1 MNSVKC
7 MRGAF
12 TALDEGKLV
21 PYATAAFEAYW
32 GDDRDIA
39 REEVLADIAASAGL
53 ERQRFFAAI
62 ETDACKARLRANT
75 DELIAR
81 GGFGSPTMFVG
92 NAMFFGNDRLPLVR
106 AAWRQHERQ
115 QRSGILGQ
123 GAGPP
128 GALWRGVLAADRRE
142 RQRQLLHRRRRPPDP
157 RFHLGPDERH
167 PGPQPSRDR
176 RGRAPAAIGELDH
189 LYSTILS
196 RPVVDLAALIAEIS
210 PGKLDRVLLVSTG
223 GESNEAALRMAK
235 LVTGR
240 HEIVAMSRSWHGVT
254 GGAASATYSSSR
266 KGYGPPQPGALVL
279 PAPDTYRSRFIDERG
294 VYDWQGELDFGFEL
308 VDRQSSGALAACI
321 VEPILSSGGVL
332 EPPEGYMAALA
343 EKCRERDMQLI
354 FDEAQTGLGRT
365 GHLFACERDGVVP
378 QYLTLS
384 KTLGAGLPL
393 AAMLTTAEIEDVAA
407 ERGFLFYTTHA
418 SDPLPAAVGLKVIEV
433 ILRDRLT
440 ERAARLGERLKAGL
454 LALQQR
460 YDCIGD
466 VRGRGLLLGLDL
478 VKDRR
483 TRAPDPELAQR
494 VARECLELGMMTSVV
509 RGGFGI
515 FRIAPPLT
523 IERDEIDLG
532 LEIFDRA
539 LARAVH

>member
-1 MNSVKC
+1 MSGNSDPEFWAKARAHLV
-7 MRGAF
+7 RYGGAF
-12 TALDEGKLV
+12 APMIAE
-21 PYATAAFEAYW
+21 TAAGNYF
-32 GDDRDIA
+32 
-39 REEVLADIAASAGL
+39 
-53 ERQRFFAAI
+53 
-62 ETDACKARLRANT
+62 TDADGRRILDFT
-75 DELIAR
+75 
-81 GGFGSPTMFVG
+81 
-92 NAMFFGNDRLPLVR
+92 
-106 AAWRQHERQ
+106 
-115 QRSGILGQ
+115 SGQMSAILGHSHPEIV
-123 GAGPP
+123 AV
-128 GALWRGVLAADRRE
+128 A
-142 RQRQLLHRRRRPPDP
+142 
-157 RFHLGPDERH
+157 RH
-167 PGPQPSRDR
+167 W
-176 RGRAPAAIGELDH
+176 IGELDH

-196 RPVVDLAALIAEIS
+196 RPVVELAALIADIA
-210 PGKLDRVLLVSTG
+210 PGALQRVLLVSTG

-266 KGYGPPQPGALVL
+266 RGYGPGLPGALVL
-279 PAPDTYRSRFIDERG
+279 PAPDTYRSRFIDARG
-294 VYDWQGELDFGFEL
+294 VYDWMAELDFGFEL

-365 GHLFACERDGVVP
+365 GHVFACERDDVTP

-393 AAMLTTAEIEDVAA
+393 AAMVTTAEIEDLAA

-433 ILRDRLT
+433 ILRERLA
-440 ERAARLGERLKAGL
+440 ERAAELGQRLKSGL
-454 LALQQR
+454 QSLQQR
-460 YDCIGD
+460 YDCVGD

-478 VKDRR
+478 VKDRQSK
-483 TRAPDPELAQR
+483 TPDPELALR
-494 VARECLELGMMTSVV
+494 VSRECLTLGMMTSVV

-523 IERDEIDLG
+523 IEPHEIDLG

>member
-1 MNSVKC
+1 MSRNADPDFWAKARAHLV
-7 MRGAF
+7 RYGGAF
-12 TALDEGKLV
+12 SPLIAES
-21 PYATAAFEAYW
+21 AAGNYF
-32 GDDRDIA
+32 
-39 REEVLADIAASAGL
+39 
-53 ERQRFFAAI
+53 
-62 ETDACKARLRANT
+62 TDADGRKILDFT
-75 DELIAR
+75 
-81 GGFGSPTMFVG
+81 
-92 NAMFFGNDRLPLVR
+92 
-106 AAWRQHERQ
+106 
-115 QRSGILGQ
+115 SGQMSAILGHSH
-123 GAGPP
+123 
-128 GALWRGVLAADRRE
+128 RE
-142 RQRQLLHRRRRPPDP
+142 IVQVA
-157 RFHLGPDERH
+157 RH
-167 PGPQPSRDR
+167 Y
-176 RGRAPAAIGELDH
+176 IGELDH

-196 RPVVDLAALIAEIS
+196 RPVVELAALIAEVS

-279 PAPDTYRSRFIDERG
+279 PAPDAYRSRFIDHRG
-294 VYDWQGELDFGFEL
+294 VYDWQSELDFGFEL
-308 VDRQSSGALAACI
+308 IDRQSSGALAACI

-332 EPPEGYMAALA
+332 EPPEGWVAALSD
-343 EKCRERDMQLI
+343 KCRERDMHLI

-365 GHLFACERDGVVP
+365 GTLFACERDGVTP
-378 QYLTLS
+378 DYLTLS

-393 AAMLTTAEIEDVAA
+393 AAMLTTPEIEDVAA

-440 ERAARLGERLKAGL
+440 ERAAILGKRLKDGL
-454 LALQQR
+454 QTLQQR
-460 YDCIGD
+460 HDCIGD

-483 TRAPDPELAQR
+483 SRTPDPDLAQKI
-494 VARECLELGMMTSVV
+494 ARNCLELGMMTSTV

-523 IERDEIDLG
+523 VMEAEIDLG

-539 LARAVH
+539 LTKALH

>member
-1 MNSVKC
+1 MAGNDDPQFWAQARAHLV
-7 MRGAF
+7 RYGGAF
-12 TALDEGKLV
+12 SPLIAES
-21 PYATAAFEAYW
+21 AA
-32 GDDRDIA
+32 GN
-39 REEVLADIAASAGL
+39 
-53 ERQRFFAAI
+53 FF
-62 ETDACKARLRANT
+62 TDADGRRILDFT
-75 DELIAR
+75 
-81 GGFGSPTMFVG
+81 
-92 NAMFFGNDRLPLVR
+92 
-106 AAWRQHERQ
+106 
-115 QRSGILGQ
+115 SGQMSAILGHSHPEIVSV
-123 GAGPP
+123 A
-128 GALWRGVLAADRRE
+128 
-142 RQRQLLHRRRRPPDP
+142 
-157 RFHLGPDERH
+157 RH
-167 PGPQPSRDR
+167 W
-176 RGRAPAAIGELDH
+176 IGELDH

-196 RPVVDLAALIAEIS
+196 RPVVELAALIASIS
-210 PGKLDRVLLVSTG
+210 PGSLDRVLLVSTG

-254 GGAASATYSSSR
+254 GGAAAATYSSSR

-279 PAPDTYRSRFIDERG
+279 PAPDTYRSRFIDSNG
-294 VYDWQGELDFGFEL
+294 VYDWRSELEFGFEL

-321 VEPILSSGGVL
+321 VEPILRSGGVL
-332 EPPEGYMAALA
+332 EPPEGYIAALA

-365 GHLFACERDGVVP
+365 GDLFACERDGVVP

-393 AAMLTTAEIEDVAA
+393 AAMLTTPEIEDVAA

-418 SDPLPAAVGLKVIEV
+418 SDPLPAAVGLKVIEI
-433 ILRDRLT
+433 ILRDRLVA
-440 ERAARLGERLKAGL
+440 RAAELGRRLKDGL

-483 TRAPDPELAQR
+483 TRAPDPDLAQR

-509 RGGFGI
+509 RGGLGI

-523 IERDEIDLG
+523 IEPGEIDLG

-539 LARAVH
+539 LAKAVHS

>member
-1 MNSVKC
+1 MNGNADPDFWAKA
-7 MRGAF
+7 RAH
-12 TALDEGKLV
+12 LV
-21 PYATAAFEAYW
+21 RYGGTFSPLIAESAAGNYF
-32 GDDRDIA
+32 
-39 REEVLADIAASAGL
+39 
-53 ERQRFFAAI
+53 
-62 ETDACKARLRANT
+62 TDADGRKILDFT
-75 DELIAR
+75 
-81 GGFGSPTMFVG
+81 
-92 NAMFFGNDRLPLVR
+92 
-106 AAWRQHERQ
+106 
-115 QRSGILGQ
+115 SGQMSAILGHSHREIVEV
-123 GAGPP
+123 A
-128 GALWRGVLAADRRE
+128 RRY
-142 RQRQLLHRRRRPPDP
+142 
-157 RFHLGPDERH
+157 
-167 PGPQPSRDR
+167 
-176 RGRAPAAIGELDH
+176 IGELDH

-196 RPVVDLAALIAEIS
+196 RPVVELAALLASVS

-235 LVTGR
+235 LVTGH

-266 KGYGPPQPGALVL
+266 KGYGPPHPGALVL
-279 PAPDTYRSRFIDERG
+279 PAPDTYRSRFIDDHG

-332 EPPEGYMAALA
+332 EPPEGWMKALA
-343 EKCRERDMQLI
+343 AKCLERDMQLI

-365 GHLFACERDGVVP
+365 GTLFACERDGVVP
-378 QYLTLS
+378 DYLTLS

-393 AAMLTTAEIEDVAA
+393 AAMLTTPAIEDVAA
-407 ERGFLFYTTHA
+407 DRGFLFYTTHA

-433 ILRDRLT
+433 ILRDRFT
-440 ERAARLGERLKAGL
+440 ERAATLGKRLKDGL

-460 YDCIGD
+460 HECIGD

-483 TRAPDPELAQR
+483 SRTPDPELAQV
-494 VARECLELGMMTSVV
+494 VARNCLELGMMTSTV
-509 RGGFGI
+509 RGGLGI

-523 IERDEIDLG
+523 VAEAEIDLG

-539 LARAVH
+539 LTKALH

>member
-1 MNSVKC
+1 M
-7 MRGAF
+7 
-12 TALDEGKLV
+12 
-21 PYATAAFEAYW
+21 
-32 GDDRDIA
+32 
-39 REEVLADIAASAGL
+39 SA
-53 ERQRFFAAI
+53 
-62 ETDACKARLRANT
+62 
-75 DELIAR
+75 
-81 GGFGSPTMFVG
+81 
-92 NAMFFGNDRLPLVR
+92 
-106 AAWRQHERQ
+106 
-115 QRSGILGQ
+115 ILGHSHPEIV
-123 GAGPP
+123 AV
-128 GALWRGVLAADRRE
+128 A
-142 RQRQLLHRRRRPPDP
+142 
-157 RFHLGPDERH
+157 RH
-167 PGPQPSRDR
+167 F
-176 RGRAPAAIGELDH
+176 IGELDH
-189 LYSTILS
+189 LYSSILS

-210 PGKLDRVLLVSTG
+210 PGKLDRILLVSTG

-254 GGAASATYSSSR
+254 GGAAAATYSSSR
-266 KGYGPPQPGALVL
+266 RGYGPSMPGALVL
-279 PAPDTYRSRFIDERG
+279 PAPDSYRSRFIDDRG
-294 VYDWQGELDFGFEL
+294 VYDWKGELEFGFEL

-332 EPPEGYMAALA
+332 EPPQGYLAVLADMCAARGL
-343 EKCRERDMQLI
+343 ELI

-365 GHLFACERDGVVP
+365 GTLFACERDGVVP

-393 AAMLTTAEIEDVAA
+393 AAMLTTPEIEDVAA

-440 ERAARLGERLKAGL
+440 ERAAELGKRLKDGL
-454 LALQQR
+454 EALQQR

-483 TRAPDPELAQR
+483 RKTPDPELALK
-494 VARECLELGMMTSVV
+494 VARECLQRGLMTSVV
-509 RGGFGI
+509 RGGLGV

-523 IERDEIDLG
+523 IEPREIDLG
-532 LEIFDRA
+532 LEIFDKA
-539 LARAVH
+539 LATALH